1 MKKNILSITILMAT
15 VTLLLA
21 IVYRWDKISFDVPIT
36 YDGNDA
42 MTNLV
47 NAKLLSQQGWSIER
61 PRLAAPYTT
70 NAYDFSTCVLHNFDL
85 LTLKLSVRATDWV
98 LGSNIN
104 LYLIYY
110 LSAIISFLV
119 LRELKIKNWIAV
131 FASLA
136 YAFTPYITGR
146 IVEHGHYQLAE
157 AYFVPLSILLCIWL
171 YEREDV
177 LKFGKGFFK
186 NKRNWLAILFI
197 ILIANNGI
205 IYYPFFTCYLLVV
218 VAIIKLIQTKKFK
231 SVLPSITAI
240 AGIGITIGIN
250 MIPKIIYNMQNGS
263 NGAAVVR
270 GGFTGPEYYG
280 LKLIQLFIP
289 YNSKLSILLEDMI
302 QDYNNTAPFVTENNA
317 TYMGIMA
324 LVGMIIIFAY
334 FFKKDDTALTKRMRF
349 LGQLNIF
356 IILLAA
362 GNGVGTLFAFLVSD
376 GIRGYCRIV
385 VFLVFVSLLGLAY
398 FIQHMTSNYSKYVVV
413 GVSVVLCSLCLWEQL
428 PVFEEG
434 VIAAETDFRSDKA
447 FVETIE
453 GMVEPGSMIYQ
464 MPYHA
469 YPEGGFENE
478 MEDYDLFTG
487 MLLSDTLRWSYGAM
501 KGRPAADFQ
510 EELAQMPIEQR
521 IAKVKELGFAGIYVD
536 RRAYK
541 SDELDELE
549 KQLETMT
556 GSNKIVSDNNCLSY
570 FNFEN

>member
-36 YDGNDA
+36 YGGNDA

-85 LTLKLSVRATDWV
+85 LTLKLSVGATDWV

-110 LSAIISFLV
+110 LSAIISFFV
-119 LRELKIKNWIAV
+119 LRELKIKNWLAV

-157 AYFVPLSILLCIWL
+157 AYFVPLSVLLCIWL

-177 LKFGKGFFK
+177 LKFGKGFLK

-231 SVLPSITAI
+231 SILPSITAI
-240 AGIGITIGIN
+240 AGIGITIIIN

-289 YNSKLSILLEDMI
+289 YNSKLSMLLEDMI

-324 LVGMIIIFAY
+324 LAGMIILFAY

-349 LGQLNIF
+349 LGQLNIS

-362 GNGVGTLFAFLVSD
+362 GNGIGTLFAFLISD
-376 GIRGYCRIV
+376 SIRGYCRIV
-385 VFLVFVSLLGLAY
+385 VFLVFISLVGLSH
-398 FIQHMTSNYSKYVVV
+398 FIQSLEHKHNKYIVTGAAVA
-413 GVSVVLCSLCLWEQL
+413 LCSICLWEQL
-428 PVFEEG
+428 PVFEDG
-434 VIAAETDFRSDKA
+434 IIAAETDFRSDKA
-447 FVETIE
+447 FVEAIE
-453 GMVEPGSMIYQ
+453 AKVEPGSMIYQ
-464 MPYHA
+464 MPYHR

-487 MLLSDTLRWSYGAM
+487 MLMSDTLRWSYGAM
-501 KGRPAADFQ
+501 DGRPEAEFQ
-510 EELAQMPIEQR
+510 KELAKLPLEER
-521 IAKVKELGFAGIYVD
+521 IARVRKLGFAGIYVD
-536 RRAYK
+536 RRAYTQE
-541 SDELDELE
+541 ELDQLE
-549 KQLETMT
+549 KSLEIMT
-556 GSNKIVSDNNCLSY
+556 GSEKMVSDNNCLSY